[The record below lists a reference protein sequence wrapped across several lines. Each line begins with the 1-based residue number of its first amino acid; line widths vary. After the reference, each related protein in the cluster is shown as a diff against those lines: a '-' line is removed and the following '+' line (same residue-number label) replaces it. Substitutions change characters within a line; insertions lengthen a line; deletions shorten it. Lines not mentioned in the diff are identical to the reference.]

1 MKDRAEEK
9 TMVFSGLH
17 RGSQYRLKCMMEHE
31 LHHLTLGSH
40 ASHASHA
47 MRRLSEA
54 EGSEMEFATQST
66 PGASGLWD

>member
-1 MKDRAEEK
+1 MKDRTEEK

-40 ASHASHA
+40 G

-54 EGSEMEFATQST
+54 EGSETEFATQSA
-66 PGASGLWD
+66 PGECGPQG